1 MGHMT
6 QVNSMSSMIFP
17 QNMLLEEK
25 LAKYSVQLG
34 ELEDL
39 AGENRELQQAV
50 LKKDSAMEELE
61 KRLAQEKEDAEVWC
75 RGHEESMYEIC
86 YIYEDHTIDHCMK
99 VMI

>member
-6 QVNSMSSMIFP
+6 QVNSMSSMISP

-75 RGHEESMYEIC
+75 RVMKKVCLKYV
-86 YIYEDHTIDHCMK
+86 IYEDHTIDHCMK

>member
-6 QVNSMSSMIFP
+6 QVNSMSSMISP

-61 KRLAQEKEDAEVWC
+61 KRLTQEKEDAEVWC
-75 RGHEESMYEIC
+75 RVHEESIL
-86 YIYEDHTIDHCMK
+86 YEDHTIDHCTK

>member
-1 MGHMT
+1 
-6 QVNSMSSMIFP
+6 
-17 QNMLLEEK
+17 MLIEEK

-61 KRLAQEKEDAEVWC
+61 KRLAQEKEDAEVL
-75 RGHEESMYEIC
+75 
-86 YIYEDHTIDHCMK
+86 
-99 VMI
+99 